1 MAADPGYNGI
11 SWGLSGSAPQGVPRG
26 PQGLGMWTVGSV
38 PWFGRMGWDRGCT
51 GAWQMWP
58 AKRGARGKSSSD
70 GNWEQGA
77 WEGDG
82 GSMEVVAWGLRAGAH
97 DRVTQEMSRMAR
109 KQRQRPGEGEYVMK
123 GGKAGGQQ

>member
-1 MAADPGYNGI
+1 
-11 SWGLSGSAPQGVPRG
+11 
-26 PQGLGMWTVGSV
+26 
-38 PWFGRMGWDRGCT
+38 
-51 GAWQMWP
+51 MWP

-97 DRVTQEMSRMAR
+97 DRVTRELSRMAR
-109 KQRQRPGEGEYVMK
+109 KQRQRAGEG
-123 GGKAGGQQ
+123 